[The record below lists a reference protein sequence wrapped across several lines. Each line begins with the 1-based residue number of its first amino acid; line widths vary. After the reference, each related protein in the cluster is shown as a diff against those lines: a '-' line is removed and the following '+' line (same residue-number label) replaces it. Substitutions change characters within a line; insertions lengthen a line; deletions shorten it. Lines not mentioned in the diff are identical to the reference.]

1 MWALNEEQW
10 HIVMYN
16 RLWCKDYIQAIRRGS
31 HVKPYRIFISG
42 LGGTGKTFIV
52 NMIKQ
57 DIPYFL
63 KSVVKAEDDQPLVL
77 ITAPTGSAAFQVGG
91 STIHSAFLLYDKSRT
106 KTSWEKYTTM
116 QLKLEHLMLSLT
128 DEISMVGFKKFQEMN
143 QTMCHVKGTT
153 DGDWGGVC
161 VIAVGNLYQLPP
173 VGECPIYSTPKN
185 VNTLN
190 DFASNGW
197 EDMQLHELTQ
207 IM

>member
-1 MWALNEEQW
+1 
-10 HIVMYN
+10 
-16 RLWCKDYIQAIRRGS
+16 
-31 HVKPYRIFISG
+31 
-42 LGGTGKTFIV
+42 
-52 NMIKQ
+52 
-57 DIPYFL
+57 
-63 KSVVKAEDDQPLVL
+63 
-77 ITAPTGSAAFQVGG
+77 
-91 STIHSAFLLYDKSRT
+91 
-106 KTSWEKYTTM
+106 
-116 QLKLEHLMLSLT
+116 MLSLT

-143 QTMCHVKGTT
+143 QTMCHVKGTI

-161 VIAVGNLYQLPP
+161 VIAVGDLYQLPP